1 MVVPIDQLSESCN
14 TALDS
19 KMVQPKKTGRSTAR
33 EEKLIGVRLSLE
45 TIRALDRWA
54 ERNSVTR
61 AEAVRRLLKSAL
73 AASRRAT
80 KLKLI
85 RG

>member
-1 MVVPIDQLSESCN
+1 
-14 TALDS
+14 
-19 KMVQPKKTGRSTAR
+19 MVQPKKTGGLTAGA
-33 EEKLIGVRLSLE
+33 EKLMGVRLSSE
-45 TIRALDRWA
+45 TIRAVDRWA
-54 ERNSVTR
+54 ERNNVTR
-61 AEAVRRLLKSAL
+61 AEAIRRLLKSAL